1 MKESHE
7 KDGYILAGSEAYQND
22 LVASDTLIVKAAIAK
37 VDTAGNE
44 LWYRTYTFRT
54 GPKVSDIFDD
64 FELTSDGGYIFAGNS
79 ADFTVIIDGDD
90 YERLPWI
97 KSIILKTDS
106 EGRIDMDGTTNI
118 SITSQ
123 ESITV
128 YPNPV
133 VDRLSITQDIG
144 ESLDVL
150 IYDMSGNLMDEFQSS
165 GKDHTIVMD
174 VHDYS
179 SGSYSIIS
187 RRKDGR
193 TLTTQ
198 FVKL

>member
-1 MKESHE
+1 
-7 KDGYILAGSEAYQND
+7 
-22 LVASDTLIVKAAIAK
+22 
-37 VDTAGNE
+37 
-44 LWYRTYTFRT
+44 
-54 GPKVSDIFDD
+54 
-64 FELTSDGGYIFAGNS
+64 
-79 ADFTVIIDGDD
+79 
-90 YERLPWI
+90 
-97 KSIILKTDS
+97 
-106 EGRIDMDGTTNI
+106 MDGTTNI

-165 GKDHTIVMD
+165 GKDHTIVLD
-174 VHDYS
+174 VHDYFP
-179 SGSYSIIS
+179 GSYNIVS